1 MYYPQSTKDI
11 RLVIM
16 SFDEVMFDLTHL
28 RYNYYRRLC
37 RLYNTQLNRDT
48 FIRNIGSSRM
58 MFKDSPIDH
67 ALLNPD
73 ALIDKIETDL
83 YSYCRM
89 YGLKSKDGLAELM
102 ELLKQRQIPCVA
114 FSTHELKYAQSLM
127 NLAMLYN
134 KPQVLIGDH
143 PDIAPLPDGELFDI
157 IMQQYQVKPE
167 NTLVIA
173 SSMNACIAANRLKT
187 NFVFI
192 PDLQKEN
199 KELTIRS
206 LKVCHSLLDVLNLLL
221 ESRLSVPNRDYML
234 VESDDPNDIYSHYQ
248 HLMSV
253 YRNDQETVDIINA
266 IYQEEYA
273 RAQKDFVEKTVDK
286 QENEQVVDQNSLD
299 SLEDLENQVA
309 ETLHL
314 DLEKVEPIETKNE
327 PEIQMEEQAEIKEV
341 AEVKEIDLGISENKL
356 ENSSEYTLPHFNP
369 IEEMEADN
377 TDFLDIEQLKKPEP
391 DAPSTTAEYTDTFGR
406 DLQNMINDIEFN
418 KPRQEKRAEL
428 NRSKVQSRQTKKQS
442 SPSKQESVEEMPGSK
457 TRQESQNKKADFD
470 KTKTMMFTKEELKF
484 LGFKENDLLT
494 DDETIDEYMEKNE
507 HTEKFK
513 ISSIFINFFYALFTS
528 LIVVGIVGIVCIAL
542 GEWMNSNQWLG
553 TFVEMVIGSIDQFAL
568 TIFYWPASQ
577 VGALFGATDLLIE
590 AISNVM
596 LMTIVFWVLYVLKDI
611 IQFQLKRHR

>member
-16 SFDEVMFDLTHL
+16 SFDDVMFDLTHL

-37 RLYNTQLNRDT
+37 RLYNTQLNREE
-48 FIRNIGSSRM
+48 FIRNIGSSRI

-67 ALLNPD
+67 ALLTTE

-89 YGLKSKDGLAELM
+89 YGLKSKDGLSELM

-114 FSTHELKYAQSLM
+114 FSSHELKYAQSLM

-173 SSMNACIAANRLKT
+173 SSRNACLAANQLKT

-221 ESRLSVPNRDYML
+221 ESRLSVPSREYML

-248 HLMSV
+248 HLV
-253 YRNDQETVDIINA
+253 NTYRQDPETVQIINQ
-266 IYQEEYA
+266 IYQDEYA
-273 RAQKDFVEKTVDK
+273 RAQKDFVEKTVDQ
-286 QENEQVVDQNSLD
+286 QEVVQPDPAEMD
-299 SLEDLENQVA
+299 SLEELENQVA
-309 ETLHL
+309 QSLHL
-314 DLEKVEPIETKNE
+314 AVDKMPQPEVEQKAQMAPE
-327 PEIQMEEQAEIKEV
+327 PEIDD
-341 AEVKEIDLGISENKL
+341 VKEMAPIELKAQEVHPEDDLTDIEKEERPSDDPIDQVLAQLKPVSEKAKPAL
-356 ENSSEYTLPHFNP
+356 NP
-369 IEEMEADN
+369 IEEMANEPSEM
-377 TDFLDIEQLKKPEP
+377 LDIDQLKKPEP
-391 DAPSTTAEYTDTFGR
+391 DAPTATAEYTDTFGR
-406 DLQNMINDIEFN
+406 DLQNMIDDIESASP
-418 KPRQEKRAEL
+418 KQEKTE
-428 NRSKVQSRQTKKQS
+428 KK
-442 SPSKQESVEEMPGSK
+442 P
-457 TRQESQNKKADFD
+457 DFD

-484 LGFKENDLLT
+484 LGFKEDDLLS
-494 DDETIDEYMEKNE
+494 DDESIDEYIEKNE
-507 HTEKFK
+507 HHAKFK
-513 ISSIFINFFYALFTS
+513 VSSIFLNFFYALFTS

-542 GEWMNSNQWLG
+542 GEWMNSGNAIGSVLQ
-553 TFVEMVIGSIDQFAL
+553 TVIGSIDRFAL
-568 TIFYWPASQ
+568 TVFSWPASQ
-577 VGALFGATDLLIE
+577 IGSLFGATDLLIE
-590 AISNVM
+590 AICNVM
-596 LMTIVFWVLYVLKDI
+596 LMTIILWILYVLKDV
-611 IQFQLKRHR
+611 IQFQLKRRHR